1 MQNSSEKHS
10 SYFFIFYRGATLMK
24 RPLTWIPVSAL
35 LFYLGLTFTVSGH
48 AHVWIHGAVIIKF
61 DEQGMSG
68 FRHEWVMD
76 EMFSTMLIHDHD
88 KNMNKKLEPDEVKDL
103 YENAFTN
110 LENFEYF
117 THVKINGKPFSV
129 KYVKD
134 FNAKIVKDSV
144 VYQFFIPCHV
154 KADKEDK
161 EVRIS
166 VYDESFYTNITILKE
181 QVSLDNDSGYDCRYE
196 IKKNKDNSY
205 YYGQVYPEEIIV
217 KFRTKNE

>member
-1 MQNSSEKHS
+1 MENIFKESNMYGIHS
-10 SYFFIFYRGATLMK
+10 LRVFFYIK
-24 RPLTWIPVSAL
+24 RPLALIPAL
-35 LFYLGLTFTVSGH
+35 VFLLIIGITATVSGH

-117 THVKINGKPFSV
+117 THIKINGKPFSV

-134 FNAKIVKDSV
+134 FNAKIVKDSI

-161 EVRIS
+161 EVRIAI
-166 VYDESFYTNITILKE
+166 YDESFYTNITIVKD
-181 QVSLDNDSGYDCRYE
+181 QVFLENDSGYDCRYE
-196 IKKNKDNSY
+196 IIKNKDDAF
-205 YYGQVYPEEIIV
+205 YYGQVYPEEIV
-217 KFRTKNE
+217 LRFRKKYE